1 MSWNIIVNGR
11 YFPTTYSPSLM
22 SKSKGSEKFNA
33 TITISANTN
42 KPSNPNNI
50 EPYGSL
56 HFVYVRMKYNQKNM
70 LATHTTWNTIEVPK
84 NTALLFWKKQ

>member
-1 MSWNIIVNGR
+1 MSRNTIVNAR

-33 TITISANTN
+33 AITISANTS

-50 EPYGSL
+50 EQYGSL

-70 LATHTTWNTIEVPK
+70 LATHATWNTIEAPK
-84 NTALLFWKKQ
+84 NI

>member
-1 MSWNIIVNGR
+1 MSRNTIVNAR

-33 TITISANTN
+33 TITISANTS

-56 HFVYVRMKYNQKNM
+56 HFVYVRMKYNQKNI
-70 LATHTTWNTIEVPK
+70 LATHATWNTAEDPK
-84 NTALLFWKKQ
+84 NTALLFMIWL